1 MSASCSSDPY
11 GGCLT
16 KDECDTAAISTDPV
30 LDAKFDDEAI
40 YLLKREQEWEAEQ
53 TFEELSN
60 QNVQVDVEADDSPSD
75 EADIEAGDR
84 QNNSSSSRSSSRRQ
98 TEQQQQQ
105 PQTDRTCDWRDSAPW
120 RTDRTNNSSSS
131 SRSSIITT
139 PFEDLTPT
147 QQRRM
152 RANHRKWRDP
162 EFKNQLTKQ
171 RRARAFRKEARDLI
185 SALGDG
191 SIPEEFE
198 KRDPVYNPPA
208 WHQTWPPLKKSRP
221 NTEHVLPQTP
231 KNSNKAKWGP
241 KQPDFAPP
249 SHLLGKLMPPPPPP
263 KSNQPKPPAM
273 PPPPPPS
280 PRGSV
285 AMAPPK
291 ATTES
296 PEANMMEPVMML
308 QTLSTMNILVNSL
321 TKRHD
326 TTQPAST

>member
-75 EADIEAGDR
+75 EADIEAGDSPDDDSAV
-84 QNNSSSSRSSSRRQ
+84 QIVNATVSEHS
-98 TEQQQQQ
+98 
-105 PQTDRTCDWRDSAPW
+105 DWRDSAPW
-120 RTDRTNNSSSS
+120 RKDRTNNSSS
-131 SRSSIITT
+131 IIAT